1 MKQRLRQLFSFILK
15 PLESGQ
21 VGPSYKDSHRTVLN
35 VVGVLF
41 LALATVSATA
51 LVYTGKLGALIPV
64 LVFFGIGGVSLIV
77 GTLGSDAAVSKM
89 WGNR

>member
-1 MKQRLRQLFSFILK
+1 
-15 PLESGQ
+15 
-21 VGPSYKDSHRTVLN
+21 

-41 LALATVSATA
+41 LVLATVSATA
-51 LVYTGKLGALIPV
+51 LVYTGKAGALIPV

>member
-15 PLESGQ
+15 PLESGK

-41 LALATVSATA
+41 LVLATVSVAMLA
-51 LVYTGKLGALIPV
+51 AS
-64 LVFFGIGGVSLIV
+64 SL
-77 GTLGSDAAVSKM
+77 
-89 WGNR
+89 